1 MRTILLVAVLAFAA
15 SACGKSEREA
25 SPQKPRPAQP
35 RKASAAQP
43 LPSPMPEVV
52 RPPMPEV
59 VPPPAE
65 TDNAASPPVVPIAP
79 AGPSGKAL
87 LCDGRTDRA
96 GNLPGVRLPVEGLFD
111 DQQAITVELWFRPD
125 TLAERK
131 TPPEILLSAHRAGD
145 GRTDSNTDWSV
156 SIRDGRDERLPYFK
170 VRRRAD
176 GDCGHVTGSPG
187 SKEALTAG
195 RWYHFAASYERN
207 EEGRLATQTFLDGTR
222 VSSSVGAA
230 ADEACV
236 APLEITLCQGVTP
249 SGLFTRPFVG
259 AMDDIRISRGVRY
272 REAFVPTTPVSDDS
286 TLLLLRFDDGSI
298 FDLGPRRLPSSS
310 TGSLAF
316 VLAGR

>member
-1 MRTILLVAVLAFAA
+1 MRDILLVAVLALAA

-25 SPQKPRPAQP
+25 SPQRPRPAQP
-35 RKASAAQP
+35 RKARAAQP
-43 LPSPMPEVV
+43 LPPPMPKVV
-52 RPPMPEV
+52 PPPMPEV
-59 VPPPAE
+59 AAPPD
-65 TDNAASPPVVPIAP
+65 TDSATSRPVVPIAP

-87 LCDGRTDRA
+87 LCDGQTDRA

-131 TPPEILLSAHRAGD
+131 TPPEFLLSAHRAGD
-145 GRTDSNTDWSV
+145 GRTDRNTDWSV
-156 SIRDGRDERLPYFK
+156 SIRDGRNERLPYFN

-176 GDCGHVTGSPG
+176 GTCDHVSGSAG

-207 EEGRLATQTFLDGTR
+207 EEGHLATRTFLDGKR
-222 VSSSVGAA
+222 VSLSVGAG

-249 SGLFTRPFVG
+249 SGVFTRPFVG
-259 AMDDIRISRGVRY
+259 AIDDVRVSRGVRY

-298 FDLGPRRLPSSS
+298 FDLGPQRLQSSS
-310 TGSLAF
+310 IGSVAF
-316 VLAGR
+316 VLAG